1 MWLALLAT
9 AGAAS
14 ATQAAAPGDAV
25 RPLHGT
31 VAVTLDR
38 VVNRFAPDE
47 ALGAGVDGQA
57 AQDLAQIYTSDNV
70 RGMRSAGLGPLTYR
84 LRTELGGEA
93 WHWNPRG
100 RWSDARRRQGYWT
113 SSSRAGPR
121 FNVAYGYRLPRRG
134 ETFDQANDDGY
145 SRLDDGDPT
154 TFWKSNPYLDARLGG
169 RRMTG
174 GPQWAML
181 DLGRPRPI
189 DALRID
195 WGEPYARRFVA
206 QYWSGVDAFTAAIK
220 GTWRA
225 FPRGGVRGH
234 GGTQTV
240 RLAPAPMSV
249 RFVRVLLT
257 HSSHSAPPGS
267 RDPRDRLGYALRELH
282 VGRLERSRLR
292 DLVRHAPSHGQ
303 TAAYVSSTDPWH
315 RATDLDPSVAQPSF
329 DRVFRSGLTNRQ
341 PVMLPVPLLYGTPAD
356 AAAEL
361 RFLRARRYRVGRVE
375 LGEEPDGQFVAP
387 EDDAA
392 LWLRFARA
400 LRRVDPHVVL
410 GGPSFATSIPEWEYW
425 PDARGNTSWISRFLA
440 SLRAG
445 GRAGE
450 FRFFSFEWYPFD
462 NVCANPARQLVQ
474 APNLLAQQLRGLERE
489 GLPARLPIVLSE
501 YGYSAFAAR
510 AEVDLAGALLDA
522 DVIGEFLALG
532 GRAAYLYGYE
542 PSGLI
547 RETTACEGWG
557 NLTLLL
563 SDRGHRILYR
573 TAAFSAMR
581 LVTGQWAGGGHRI
594 RRVFPAASDVRDPAG
609 LALVTAYAV
618 GRPDGRLAVLLI
630 NKDPRRAVRVRVTV
644 RSART
649 QTLLAGPL
657 DAYTLSSRQY
667 RWHARGPAGYPAP
680 DLPAAHAVVRERRA
694 DVVRLPPFS
703 LTVIRTRRPL
713 ADQLVRCRAIVAS
726 RSSRCSP
733 ASA

>member
-1 MWLALLAT
+1 MSLALLAT
-9 AGAAS
+9 ADAAA
-14 ATQAAAPGDAV
+14 ATQPAAPADAV

-31 VAVTLDR
+31 VVVMLDR

-47 ALGAGVDGQA
+47 ALGAGVDGQQ
-57 AQDLAQIYTSDNV
+57 AQDLSQIYTADNV
-70 RGMRSAGLGPLTYR
+70 RAMRSAGLGPLAYR

-113 SSSRAGPR
+113 SSSRAGRP
-121 FNVAYGYRLPRRG
+121 FQVAYGYRLPRRG

-154 TFWKSNPYLDARLGG
+154 TFWKSNPYLDASAGG
-169 RRMTG
+169 RRMAG
-174 GPQWAML
+174 APQWAML
-181 DLGRPRPI
+181 DLGRPRSI

-195 WGEPYARRFVA
+195 WGEPYARRFVV

-225 FPRGGVRGH
+225 FPRGGVSGH
-234 GGTQTV
+234 GGAQTV
-240 RLAPAPMSV
+240 RLAPAPMTV
-249 RFVRVLLT
+249 RFVRVLMT
-257 HSSHSAPPGS
+257 RSSHTAPPRS
-267 RDPRDRLGYALRELH
+267 RDRRDRLGYALRELH
-282 VGRLERSRLR
+282 VGRLDRGGLS
-292 DLVRHAPSHGQ
+292 DLVRHAPSHEQ

-329 DRVFRSGLTNRQ
+329 DRVFRSGLTDRR

-361 RFLRARRYRVGRVE
+361 RFLRARGYRIGRVE
-375 LGEEPDGQFVAP
+375 LGEEPDGQFVSP

-392 LWLRFARA
+392 LWLRFAQA

-410 GGPSFATSIPEWEYW
+410 GGPSFATSIPQWEYW

-440 SLRAG
+440 SLRGA

-462 NVCANPARQLVQ
+462 NVCADPARQLVR
-474 APNLLAQQLRGLERE
+474 APSLLADQLHGVQRE
-489 GLPARLPIVLSE
+489 GVPARLPVVLSE
-501 YGYSAFAAR
+501 YGYSAFAGR
-510 AEVDLAGALLDA
+510 PEVDLAGGLLDA
-522 DVIGEFLALG
+522 DVIGEFLTLG

-563 SDRGHRILYR
+563 SDSGHRILHR
-573 TAAFSAMR
+573 TAAFTAVR
-581 LVTGQWAGGGHRI
+581 LVTGQWAGAGHRI
-594 RRVFPAASDVRDPAG
+594 RRVLQTASDVRDPAG
-609 LALVTAYAV
+609 LGLVTAYAV
-618 GRPDGRLAVLLI
+618 GRPDGRLAVLLV
-630 NKDPRRAVRVRVTV
+630 NKDPRRAANLRVIVG
-644 RSART
+644 SART
-649 QTLLAGPL
+649 QTVLAGPL

-680 DLPAAHAVVRERRA
+680 DLPAAHAVVREGRTG
-694 DVVRLPPFS
+694 VIRLPPFS
-703 LTVIRTRRPL
+703 LTVIRTRRPV
-713 ADQLVRCRAIVAS
+713 ADQLVRCTATDAS

-733 ASA
+733 VSA

>member
-169 RRMTG
+169 GRMTG

-257 HSSHSAPPGS
+257 HSSHTAPPGS

-329 DRVFRSGLTNRQ
+329 DRVFRSGLTDRQ
-341 PVMLPVPLLYGTPAD
+341 PVILPVPLLYGTPAD

-361 RFLRARRYRVGRVE
+361 RFLSARRYRVGRVE

-445 GRAGE
+445 GGAGE

-680 DLPAAHAVVRERRA
+680 DLPAAHAVVRDRRA

-713 ADQLVRCRAIVAS
+713 ADQLVRCTAIVAS